1 MLQTVPLRFSAPDG
15 TSPSPIPA
23 SHPTIQRQYATQTGA
38 IRGSL
43 RSRMNAALGMYP
55 YILYSTRDVTLTCRC
70 TADASGD
77 RDAKMHWTVTDFR
90 DFIFMPHRLK
100 LVGWPPEYIFRNPSK
115 MRTHEMRTLLC
126 LLNTNRLYFTRAS
139 DEEVADARLNARAA
153 APGPLFPAPP
163 LNYGRRDIGR
173 RLPRYDE
180 HGQLKKTR

>member
-1 MLQTVPLRFSAPDG
+1 
-15 TSPSPIPA
+15 
-23 SHPTIQRQYATQTGA
+23 
-38 IRGSL
+38 
-43 RSRMNAALGMYP
+43 MNAALGMYP
-55 YILYSTRDVTLTCRC
+55 YILYSTRDVMLTCRC

-180 HGQLKKTR
+180 HGQLKKTRYQRNGPKSAKSIEDTGVEEGAGQSAAHRELSEDPISEFEN